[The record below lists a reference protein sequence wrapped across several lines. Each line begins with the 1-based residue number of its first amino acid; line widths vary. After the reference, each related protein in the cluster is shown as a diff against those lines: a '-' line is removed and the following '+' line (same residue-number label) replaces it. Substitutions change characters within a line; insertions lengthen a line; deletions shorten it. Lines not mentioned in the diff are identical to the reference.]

1 MSFSALIET
10 LILSAALSIDTF
22 IAGISYGSQ
31 GIKVPFGSVMI
42 ISGVCSAVLTLSVGL
57 GRLLSPF
64 VSPGAAGIICFAI
77 LFIMGSVRVFDTA
90 LKSWIKKSRDK
101 VRKVRFSVFKIQF
114 LLEIYAEPEIAD
126 LDSGGVL
133 SAGEAA
139 LLAAAM
145 SLDGGAAGLG
155 AGAGN
160 APVIL
165 TGVWSFLF
173 GAAAVWLG
181 IRLGRVIARRI
192 SFDLSPIGGILLI
205 VLAFLKL

>member
-1 MSFSALIET
+1 MSLSDLIET
-10 LILSAALSIDTF
+10 FILSAALSIDVF
-22 IAGISYGSQ
+22 IASVSYGSQ
-31 GIKVPFGSVMI
+31 GIKVPFVSVMV

-64 VSPGAAGIICFAI
+64 VTPAAAGGICFAI
-77 LFIMGSVRVFDTA
+77 LFVMGFLRVFDTA
-90 LKSWIKKSRDK
+90 LKAWIKRSKGK
-101 VRKVRFSVFKIQF
+101 VRKVRFSAFKLHF
-114 LLEIYAEPEIAD
+114 LLEVYAEPEIAD

-160 APVIL
+160 APVAL
-165 TGVWSFLF
+165 TGVLSFVL
-173 GAAAVWLG
+173 GVVAVWLG
-181 IRLGRVIARRI
+181 MHLGRMIARKI
-192 SFDLSPIGGILLI
+192 PFDLSPAGGILLI